1 MEQVNNPHDAFFKA
15 AFSDKRV
22 VRAFLKEILSSQI
35 LNSVDLDSLQLIQG
49 SFVDTN
55 LNAIYTDLLFKC
67 KSRNLGQE
75 RYISILL
82 EHKSFFEPYL
92 PFQLLKYITSSYDQQ
107 ISNKESP
114 IPVIPIV
121 ISHSKRA
128 YDKKSPMDFFGNYS
142 ADIQKF
148 VPNFD
153 YVLVDILK
161 MEPVILEKLENAF
174 LIATMMAFKNS
185 NDPDRLVEQL
195 GTISRF
201 LVKSHSRNLI
211 RSFFVYFSQ
220 LVDLNDEKIINLY
233 KALPEPVKS
242 EAMNTHDI
250 LVEKGRIEGRVEGRV
265 EGIDLA
271 IKIKKLYDKDK
282 SPQVISRQLNIAV
295 QKVKEIIKEL
305 H

>member
-1 MEQVNNPHDAFFKA
+1 
-15 AFSDKRV
+15 
-22 VRAFLKEILSSQI
+22 
-35 LNSVDLDSLQLIQG
+35 
-49 SFVDTN
+49 
-55 LNAIYTDLLFKC
+55 
-67 KSRNLGQE
+67 
-75 RYISILL
+75 
-82 EHKSFFEPYL
+82 
-92 PFQLLKYITSSYDQQ
+92 
-107 ISNKESP
+107 
-114 IPVIPIV
+114 
-121 ISHSKRA
+121 
-128 YDKKSPMDFFGNYS
+128 
-142 ADIQKF
+142 
-148 VPNFD
+148 
-153 YVLVDILK
+153 
-161 MEPVILEKLENAF
+161 MEPEILEKLENAF

-220 LVDLNDEKIINLY
+220 LVDLDDEKIINLY

-242 EAMNTHDI
+242 EAMNSHDI
-250 LVEKGRIEGRVEGRV
+250 LIEKGRVEGRV

-271 IKIKKLYDKDK
+271 IKIKKLYDQDK